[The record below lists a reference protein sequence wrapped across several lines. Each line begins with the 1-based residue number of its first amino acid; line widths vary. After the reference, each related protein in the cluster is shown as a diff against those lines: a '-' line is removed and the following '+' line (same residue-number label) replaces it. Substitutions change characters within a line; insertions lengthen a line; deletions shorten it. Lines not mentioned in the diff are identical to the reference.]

1 MREVPGFR
9 LSGGERSSEL
19 HIPGCGGRHGKL
31 SDRRPGRNR
40 CPTGYGWLGA
50 SCCFSGLNT
59 SLGSKASDFGRG
71 FCKSPALLRNASHPE
86 KYPWR
91 LWNRHGFSRKQLCLD
106 PLNNWVLVNRDWVL
120 VNHDQLRSNR
130 GPIHGQETKPVL
142 RKINPV
148 GWRLSRIQRSRLI
161 ARPSIHESNRCNS
174 FFSGQL
180 NRPLLKSG
188 GRKHHAFV

>member
-9 LSGGERSSEL
+9 LWAGKGRATFISPGAAVGTESSRTGG
-19 HIPGCGGRHGKL
+19 
-31 SDRRPGRNR
+31 PGRNR

-59 SLGSKASDFGRG
+59 SLSKASDLGG
-71 FCKSPALLRNASHPE
+71 FCKSAALLRNASHPE
-86 KYPWR
+86 KYPWL

-106 PLNNWVLVNRDWVL
+106 PLNNWVLVNRD
-120 VNHDQLRSNR
+120 QPGSNR
-130 GPIHGQETKPVL
+130 GPIHGQETDPVL
-142 RKINPV
+142 RQINPV
-148 GWRLSRIQRSRLI
+148 GRGMSWIQRSRLI

-174 FFSGQL
+174 FTFGQL
-180 NRPLLKSG
+180 KSSSLKSG